1 MKDELLRKVKKTVL
15 RVVPDAQVILYGSRS
30 RKDAGPE
37 SDWDF
42 LVLTDCAVDDELTDR
57 IRHQLYEIEWETGEI
72 LSVIVRNR
80 TDWNS
85 LPLMTTPFHANIE
98 SEGMAL

>member
-1 MKDELLRKVKKTVL
+1 MKDVLLKKVKNTVL
-15 RVVPDAQVILYGSRS
+15 SIAPDAQVILYGSRS

-42 LVLTDCAVDDELTDR
+42 LVLTDLMVDDKLTDT

-80 TDWNS
+80 KDWNS
-85 LPLMTTPFHANIE
+85 LPLMTTPFHTNIE
-98 SEGMAL
+98 SEGMPL

>member
-1 MKDELLRKVKKTVL
+1 MTDSLTEKVKCAVL
-15 RVVPDAQVILYGSRS
+15 NLVSDAEIILYGSRS
-30 RKDAGPE
+30 RNEASPD

-42 LVLTDCAVDDELTDR
+42 LVLTDSQVDDDLTDK
-57 IRHQLYEIEWETGEI
+57 IRHQLYEIEWDTGEV

-85 LPLMTTPFHANIE
+85 NPLMATPFHRNVE
-98 SEGMAL
+98 LDGLTL

>member
-1 MKDELLRKVKKTVL
+1 MKHDLLEKVKSTVTRL
-15 RVVPDAQVILYGSRS
+15 LPDAQVILYGSRS

-42 LVLTDCAVDDELTDR
+42 LVLTDSSVDDTLTDS
-57 IRHQLYEIEWETGEI
+57 IRHQLYEIEWKTGEV

-80 TDWNS
+80 RDWNS
-85 LPLMTTPFHANIE
+85 PPLMTTPFHANIE
-98 SEGMAL
+98 SEGIAL

>member
-1 MKDELLRKVKKTVL
+1 MKDDLLRQVKKTVL
-15 RVVPDAQVILYGSRS
+15 RLVPDAQVILYGSRS

-42 LVLTDCAVDDELTDR
+42 LVLTDCVVDDKLTDS
-57 IRHQLYEIEWETGEI
+57 IRHQLYEIEWETGEV

-80 TDWNS
+80 SDWNS
-85 LPLMTTPFHANIE
+85 LPLATTPFHANIE

>member
-1 MKDELLRKVKKTVL
+1 MKNNLLKKVKDTVL
-15 RVVPDAQVILYGSRS
+15 KIAPDAQVILYGSRS

-42 LVLTDCAVDDELTDR
+42 LVLTDLMVDDELTDT
-57 IRHQLYEIEWETGEI
+57 IRHQLYEIEWNTGEV

-80 TDWNS
+80 QEWNKP
-85 LPLMTTPFHANIE
+85 PLQSTPFHANIE